1 MDVSTV
7 SSSILGAL
15 KSGLTF
21 VGELASGVK
30 DGILRMFT
38 DGTITEGGVYSP
50 TNISTAGIILLVFGG
65 VALAF
70 GICKLCF
77 HIFRSKIG

>member
-1 MDVSTV
+1 MNVSTV
-7 SSSILGAL
+7 ASTILEAL

-21 VGELASGVK
+21 VGELANGIK

-38 DGTITEGGVYSP
+38 DGTMTEGVYSP
-50 TNISTAGIILLVFGG
+50 TNISTAGVILLVFGG

>member
-1 MDVSTV
+1 MDVSTI

-15 KSGLTF
+15 KSGLSF
-21 VGELASGVK
+21 VGELANGVK

-38 DGTITEGGVYSP
+38 DGTITEGVYSP
-50 TNISTAGIILLVFGG
+50 TNISTVGIILLVFGG

>member
-1 MDVSTV
+1 MNVSTV
-7 SSSILGAL
+7 ATTILESL
-15 KSGLTF
+15 KSGLSF
-21 VGELASGVK
+21 VGDLASGIK

-38 DGTITEGGVYSP
+38 DGTISEGVYSP
-50 TNISTAGIILLVFGG
+50 TNISTAGVILLVFGG

>member
-1 MDVSTV
+1 MDVSTI

-15 KSGLTF
+15 KSGLSF
-21 VGELASGVK
+21 VGELANGVK

-38 DGTITEGGVYSP
+38 DGTITEGVYSP
-50 TNISTAGIILLVFGG
+50 TNISTAGVILLVFGG

>member
-1 MDVSTV
+1 MDVSTI
-7 SSSILGAL
+7 SSTILGAL
-15 KSGLTF
+15 KSGLSF
-21 VGELASGVK
+21 VGELANGVK

-38 DGTITEGGVYSP
+38 DGTITEGVYSP
-50 TNISTAGIILLVFGG
+50 TNISTAGVILLVFGG

>member
-1 MDVSTV
+1 MNVSTV
-7 SSSILGAL
+7 ASTILEAL
-15 KSGLTF
+15 KSGLSF
-21 VGELASGVK
+21 VGDLASGIK

-38 DGTITEGGVYSP
+38 DGTITEGVYSP
-50 TNISTAGIILLVFGG
+50 TNISTAGVILLIFGG